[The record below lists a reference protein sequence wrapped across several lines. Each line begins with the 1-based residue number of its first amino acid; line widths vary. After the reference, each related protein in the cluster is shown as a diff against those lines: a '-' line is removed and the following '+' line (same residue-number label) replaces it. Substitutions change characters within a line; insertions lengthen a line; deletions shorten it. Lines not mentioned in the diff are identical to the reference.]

1 MAKSAISTPNL
12 YPLPTPKPGH
22 RFVPAKV
29 GHTNA
34 TSVIVLIE
42 DPLWCTEDHV
52 DEPVRDVS
60 DVMHRGNAEGISV
73 PSFAFASYPH
83 QLYAQIESDPVATDP
98 RLKAA
103 HVVIEDGGGNNQAYL
118 TPEMVD
124 ALADEAIS
132 FASYLRSLA
141 RTVRQANQ
149 TAGDSDPDMDEALR
163 RVRQG
168 GVA

>member
-1 MAKSAISTPNL
+1 MAQSAISTPNL

-29 GHTNA
+29 GRSNA

-42 DPLWCTEDHV
+42 DPMWCTEDHLG
-52 DEPVRDVS
+52 EPVRDVS
-60 DVMHRGNAEGISV
+60 DVMHRGEPDGLSV
-73 PSFAFASYPH
+73 PSFAFAPYPH

-103 HVVIEDGGGNNQAYL
+103 HVMIEDGGGNNQAVL

-124 ALADEAIS
+124 ALADEVIS

-141 RTVRQANQ
+141 RQVRQANQ
-149 TAGDSDPDMDEALR
+149 VTGDSDPDMYEALR
-163 RVRQG
+163 RVREG